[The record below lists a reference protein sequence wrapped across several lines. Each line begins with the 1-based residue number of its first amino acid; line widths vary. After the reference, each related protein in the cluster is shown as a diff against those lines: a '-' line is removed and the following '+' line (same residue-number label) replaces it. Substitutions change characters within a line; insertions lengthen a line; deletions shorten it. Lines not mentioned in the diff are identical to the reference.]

1 MIHFNFL
8 KSSIVVLFLANAGN
22 FFNYLIQIVIGRYL
36 SPEEY
41 GIHNAVLSL
50 GVILNSGTMM
60 LMSLGAKYAAPMRYN
75 QLAAKSLMLRWS
87 KIIVI
92 CSGLG
97 MIVLL
102 LLNDVITQLLQLES
116 NSVVFAFLFGMV
128 FVHLLTFYQGFLNGL
143 GQHAMSNLLGLSL
156 SILRVLS
163 TWGLLISGMGYAL
176 YTVGA
181 LSFSHA
187 LTALGGGWLLY
198 LLILKL
204 PNKETSDPKPF
215 HQKQELNF
223 LIPSFLTWTGI
234 AILSNI
240 DIVIIKHHFD
250 ATSTGHFTQAA
261 VIARIGFF
269 ATSALTMVL
278 LPGILNTESQQPK
291 HLVRT
296 ALLIS
301 GGIAGL
307 FSLFCWIAPDFLV
320 QLFFSSQASDGS
332 YLPMLSVNYVLVA
345 MLSLIFTINL
355 GKGNY
360 LAQTVYFITII
371 IFTIVLFVINI
382 NNIQSFIYMMTLFLI
397 TLILM
402 DLIKSFLQFSFN
414 IKLRKEK

>member
-1 MIHFNFL
+1 MIHSNFL
-8 KSSIVVLFLANAGN
+8 KSSIVVLLLANAGN

-41 GIHNAVLSL
+41 GIHNSVLSL
-50 GVILNSGTMM
+50 GVILTSGTMM

-75 QLAAKSLMLRWS
+75 QLEAKYLMLRWS

-102 LLNDVITQLLQLES
+102 LLNDVITKFLQLES
-116 NSVVFAFLFGMV
+116 DSVVFAFLFGIV
-128 FVHLLTFYQGFLNGL
+128 FIHLLTFYQGFLNGL
-143 GQHAMSNLLGLSL
+143 GHHAMSNLMGLGL

-163 TWGLLISGMGYAL
+163 TWVLLISGMGYAF

-181 LSFSHA
+181 LSFSIA
-187 LTALGGGWLLY
+187 LSSLGAGWILY
-198 LLILKL
+198 VLILKL
-204 PNKETSDPKPF
+204 PHKEIVDSKPF
-215 HQKQELNF
+215 NQKQEFNF

-250 ATSTGHFTQAA
+250 ATSTGNFTQAA
-261 VIARIGFF
+261 IIARIGFF

-278 LPGILNTESQQPK
+278 LPEISNTQSQQPK

-296 ALLIS
+296 ALLFAGGIS
-301 GGIAGL
+301 GI

-332 YLPMLSVNYVLVA
+332 YLPVLSVNYALVA
-345 MLSLIFTINL
+345 ILSLLFTINL
-355 GKGNY
+355 ENGNY
-360 LAQTVYFITII
+360 LSQIVYFISI
-371 IFTIVLFVINI
+371 IFFSIVLFVINI
-382 NNIQSFIYMMTLFLI
+382 KDIETFIYMMTLFLVSLV
-397 TLILM
+397 LI
-402 DLIKSFLQFSFN
+402 DLITSFLQFPHNVKS
-414 IKLRKEK
+414 

>member
-1 MIHFNFL
+1 MIHSNFL
-8 KSSIVVLFLANAGN
+8 KSSIVVLLLANAGN

-41 GIHNAVLSL
+41 GIHNSVLSL
-50 GVILNSGTMM
+50 GVILTSGTMM

-75 QLAAKSLMLRWS
+75 QLEAKYLMLRWS

-102 LLNDVITQLLQLES
+102 LLNDVITKFLQLES
-116 NSVVFAFLFGMV
+116 DSVVFAFLFGIV
-128 FVHLLTFYQGFLNGL
+128 FIHLLTFYQGFLNGL
-143 GQHAMSNLLGLSL
+143 GHHAMSNLMGLGL

-163 TWGLLISGMGYAL
+163 TWVLLISGMGYAF

-181 LSFSHA
+181 LSFSIA
-187 LTALGGGWLLY
+187 LSSLGAGWILY
-198 LLILKL
+198 VLILKL
-204 PNKETSDPKPF
+204 PHKEIVDSKPF
-215 HQKQELNF
+215 NQKQEFNF

-250 ATSTGHFTQAA
+250 ATSTGNFTQAA
-261 VIARIGFF
+261 IIARIGFF

-278 LPGILNTESQQPK
+278 LPEISNTQSQQPK

-296 ALLIS
+296 ALLFAGGIS
-301 GGIAGL
+301 GI

-332 YLPMLSVNYVLVA
+332 YLPVLSVNYALVA
-345 MLSLIFTINL
+345 ILSLLFTINL
-355 GKGNY
+355 ENGNY
-360 LAQTVYFITII
+360 LSQIVYFISI
-371 IFTIVLFVINI
+371 IFFSIVLFVINI
-382 NNIQSFIYMMTLFLI
+382 KDIETFIYMMTLFLVSLV
-397 TLILM
+397 LI
-402 DLIKSFLQFSFN
+402 DLITSFLKFPHTVKSRN
-414 IKLRKEK
+414 E

>member
-102 LLNDVITQLLQLES
+102 LLSDVITQLLQLES

-128 FVHLLTFYQGFLNGL
+128 FVHLLTFYEGFLNGL
-143 GQHAMSNLLGLSL
+143 GQHAMSNLLGLGL

-163 TWGLLISGMGYAL
+163 TWGLLVSGMGYAL

-204 PNKETSDPKPF
+204 PNKETSGPKPF

-223 LIPSFLTWTGI
+223 LLPSFLTWTGI

-261 VIARIGFF
+261 IIARIGFF

-278 LPGILNTESQQPK
+278 LPEISNTESQQPK

-296 ALLIS
+296 VLLIS
-301 GGIAGL
+301 GVIAGI
-307 FSLFCWIAPDFLV
+307 FSLICWIAPDFLV
-320 QLFFSSQASDGS
+320 QIFFSSQALDGS

-355 GKGNY
+355 GKGDY
-360 LAQTVYFITII
+360 LLQIIYFIAI
-371 IFTIVLFVINI
+371 IFFSIVLFVINI
-382 NNIQSFIYMMTLFLI
+382 DNIQTFIYMMTLFLI
-397 TLILM
+397 LLLLM
-402 DLIKSFLQFSFN
+402 AITRTIFKSS
-414 IKLRKEK
+414 IVTKISDE

>member
-1 MIHFNFL
+1 MIHSNFL
-8 KSSIVVLFLANAGN
+8 KSSIVVLLLANAGN

-41 GIHNAVLSL
+41 GIHNSVLSL
-50 GVILNSGTMM
+50 GVILTSGTMM

-75 QLAAKSLMLRWS
+75 QLEAKYLMLRWS

-102 LLNDVITQLLQLES
+102 LLNDVLTKLLQLES
-116 NSVVFAFLFGMV
+116 NSVVFAFLFGIV
-128 FVHLLTFYQGFLNGL
+128 FIHLLTFYQGFLNGL
-143 GQHAMSNLLGLSL
+143 GHHAMSNLMGLGL

-163 TWGLLISGMGYAL
+163 TWVLLISGMGYAF

-181 LSFSHA
+181 LSFSIA
-187 LTALGGGWLLY
+187 LSSLGAGWILY
-198 LLILKL
+198 VLILKL
-204 PNKETSDPKPF
+204 PHKEIVDSKPF
-215 HQKQELNF
+215 NQKQEFNF

-250 ATSTGHFTQAA
+250 ATSTGNFTQAA
-261 VIARIGFF
+261 IIARIGFF

-278 LPGILNTESQQPK
+278 LPEISNTQSQQPK

-296 ALLIS
+296 ALLFAGGIS
-301 GGIAGL
+301 GI

-332 YLPMLSVNYVLVA
+332 YLPVLSVNYALVA
-345 MLSLIFTINL
+345 ILSLLFTINL
-355 GKGNY
+355 ENGNY
-360 LAQTVYFITII
+360 LSQIVYFISI
-371 IFTIVLFVINI
+371 IFFSIVLFVINI
-382 NNIQSFIYMMTLFLI
+382 KDIETFIYLMTLFLI
-397 TLILM
+397 SLVLI
-402 DLIKSFLQFSFN
+402 DLITSFLQFPHNVKSRN
-414 IKLRKEK
+414 E

>member
-1 MIHFNFL
+1 VIHSNFL
-8 KSSIVVLFLANAGN
+8 KSSIVVLLLANAGN

-41 GIHNAVLSL
+41 GIHNSVLSL
-50 GVILNSGTMM
+50 GVILTSGTMM

-75 QLAAKSLMLRWS
+75 QLEAKYLMLRWS

-102 LLNDVITQLLQLES
+102 LLNDVITKFLQLES
-116 NSVVFAFLFGMV
+116 DSVVFAFLFGIV
-128 FVHLLTFYQGFLNGL
+128 FIHLLTFYQGFLNGL
-143 GQHAMSNLLGLSL
+143 GHHAMSNLMGLGL

-163 TWGLLISGMGYAL
+163 TWVLLISGMGYAF

-181 LSFSHA
+181 LSFSIA
-187 LTALGGGWLLY
+187 LSSLGAGWILY
-198 LLILKL
+198 VLILKL
-204 PNKETSDPKPF
+204 PHKEIVDSKPF
-215 HQKQELNF
+215 NQKQEFNF

-250 ATSTGHFTQAA
+250 ATSTGNFTQAA
-261 VIARIGFF
+261 IIARIGFF

-278 LPGILNTESQQPK
+278 LPEISNTQSQQPK

-296 ALLIS
+296 ALLFAGGIS
-301 GGIAGL
+301 GI

-332 YLPMLSVNYVLVA
+332 YLPVLSVNYALVA
-345 MLSLIFTINL
+345 ILSLLFTINL
-355 GKGNY
+355 ERGNY
-360 LAQTVYFITII
+360 LSQIVYFIVI
-371 IFTIVLFVINI
+371 IFFSIVLFVINI
-382 NNIQSFIYMMTLFLI
+382 KDIETFIYLMTLFLI
-397 TLILM
+397 SLVLI
-402 DLIKSFLQFSFN
+402 DLITSFLQFPHNVKS
-414 IKLRKEK
+414 